1 MKISTSIKVLN
12 AAIVGAILFAG
23 GSVILFDRA
32 VVTERDALSRQSE
45 FKQLGLDLAA
55 ASDYLTNEARRYVQF
70 GDQRHLDNYWREVNE
85 TKTRDRVVN
94 RLQALG
100 APQGELD
107 LIEQAKNNSDALIKT
122 EEAAM
127 EAVARGDFEA
137 ARQLMF
143 DENYDRNKQVIV
155 EPLEQFQATMNARA
169 AREAAEAASDT
180 RLYMGIMVLML
191 TVTAVLVLGAL
202 YVYVGRR
209 VVKPID
215 EMTTA
220 MAALASGDKTA
231 TVPHVGRA
239 DEVGA
244 MADAVEVF
252 RANMIRADELAA
264 DQEQERAA
272 REQRTRTIETL
283 TGEFDDRVSAVL
295 GQLGAATAQMQSTA
309 ASMAAIAEETNRQ
322 SSAVAAASGQASTNV
337 QTVASAAEELSSSIQ
352 EISRQVSQSAS
363 IAGKARS
370 DASATNGQVEGL
382 AGAAQKI
389 GEVVSLIQ
397 AIAEQTNLLA
407 LNATI
412 EAARAGDA
420 GKGFA
425 VVASEVKSL
434 ATQTAKATEDIAAQ
448 ITGIQSATGDA
459 VGAIKGIASTI
470 GEINEIATTIA
481 SAVEEQEAATREISR
496 NVQDAASGTQEV
508 SGNIA
513 GVTKAAG
520 EAGSAADQVKSAAE
534 SLASQSGDLRQA
546 IETFL
551 AGVRAA

>member
-1 MKISTSIKVLN
+1 MKISTSIKALN
-12 AAIVGAILFAG
+12 AAIVGAILLAG
-23 GSVILFDRA
+23 ASVILFDRA
-32 VVTERDALSRQSE
+32 VDSERQALARQSE

-70 GDQRHLDNYWREVNE
+70 GAQRHLDNYWHEVNE

-94 RLQALG
+94 RLRELG

-127 EAVARGDFEA
+127 EAVSRGDFEA
-137 ARQLMF
+137 ARRLMF

-202 YVYVGRR
+202 YVYIGRR

-220 MAALASGDKTA
+220 MATLAGGDKTVS
-231 TVPHVGRA
+231 VPHAGRA

-252 RANMIRADELAA
+252 RENMIRADELAA
-264 DQEQERAA
+264 EQEKERAA
-272 REQRTRTIETL
+272 REKRAQTIESL
-283 TGEFDDRVSAVL
+283 TRDFDDKVSAVL
-295 GQLGAATAQMQSTA
+295 SQLGAATAQMQSTA

-370 DASATNGQVEGL
+370 DASNTNVQVEGL

-397 AIAEQTNLLA
+397 DIAEQTNLLA

-434 ATQTAKATEDIAAQ
+434 ATQTAKATEDISAQ

-459 VGAIKGIASTI
+459 VGAIKGIVGTI

-534 SLASQSGDLRQA
+534 SLAGQSADLRQA
-546 IETFL
+546 IESFL

>member
-1 MKISTSIKVLN
+1 MKIATSIKTLN
-12 AAIVGAILFAG
+12 VAIVGAILLAG
-23 GSVILFDRA
+23 TSVLLFDRA
-32 VVTERDALSRQSE
+32 VDAEREALARQGT

-70 GDQRHLDNYWREVNE
+70 GEQRHLDNYWREVNE
-85 TKTRDRVVN
+85 TKTRDRVVE
-94 RLQALG
+94 RLVELG
-100 APQGELD
+100 APQEELD

-127 EAVARGDFEA
+127 QAVADGDFET
-137 ARQLMF
+137 ARRLMF
-143 DENYDRNKQVIV
+143 DDNYDRNKQVIV
-155 EPLEQFQATMNARA
+155 KPLNEFQETMNARA
-169 AREAAEAASDT
+169 ARKAADAATET
-180 RLYMGIMVLML
+180 RIYMAVMAAMLVL
-191 TVTAVLVLGAL
+191 TAVLVLGAL
-202 YVYVGRR
+202 YFYVGRK
-209 VVKPID
+209 VVEPI
-215 EMTTA
+215 EKMTGA
-220 MAALASGDKTA
+220 MGALAAGDKSVR
-231 TVPHVGRA
+231 VPHVGRT

-244 MADAVEVF
+244 MAHAVEVF

-264 DQEQERAA
+264 EQEKEREA
-272 REQRTRTIETL
+272 REKRAQTIETL
-283 TGEFDDRVSAVL
+283 TQDFDQTVSSVL
-295 GQLGAATAQMQSTA
+295 GHLGAATSQMQSTA

-322 SSAVAAASGQASTNV
+322 STVVAAASEHASSNV

-352 EISRQVSQSAS
+352 EISRQVTQSANV
-363 IAGKARS
+363 AGKACT
-370 DASATNGQVEGL
+370 DASSTNTQVEGL

-397 AIAEQTNLLA
+397 DIAEQTNLLA

-434 ATQTAKATEDIAAQ
+434 ATQTAKATEDIAKQ

-459 VGAIKGIASTI
+459 VGAIQGIVHTI
-470 GEINEIATTIA
+470 GEINDISTTIA

-496 NVQDAASGTQEV
+496 NVQDAATGTQEV
-508 SGNIA
+508 SSNIT

-520 EAGSAADQVKSAAE
+520 QAGTAADQVKAAAE
-534 SLASQSGDLRQA
+534 SLATQSSDLRGA
-546 IETFL
+546 IESFL

>member
-1 MKISTSIKVLN
+1 MKISTSIKALN
-12 AAIVGAILFAG
+12 AAIVGAIFLAG
-23 GSVILFDRA
+23 GSVVLFDRA
-32 VVTERDALSRQSE
+32 VDAERLALARQSE
-45 FKQLGLDLAA
+45 FKQLGLDLAN
-55 ASDYLTNEARRYVQF
+55 ASDYLTDEARRYVQF
-70 GDQRHLDNYWREVNE
+70 GEKRHFDNYWREVKE
-85 TKTRDRVVN
+85 TRTRDRVIK
-94 RLQALG
+94 RLQELG
-100 APQGELD
+100 APQTELD
-107 LIEQAKNNSDALIKT
+107 LIEEAKNNSDALIKT

-127 EAVARGDFEA
+127 QAVADGDFDN
-137 ARQLMF
+137 ARRLMF
-143 DENYDRNKQVIV
+143 DDTYDLNKQVIV
-155 EPLEQFQATMNARA
+155 EPLNEFQQTMNARA
-169 AREAAEAASDT
+169 AGEVAEAAADT
-180 RLYMGIMVLML
+180 RFYMAAMAAMLVL
-191 TVTAVLVLGAL
+191 TAGLVLGAL
-202 YVYVGRR
+202 YVFIGRKVVG
-209 VVKPID
+209 PIA
-215 EMTTA
+215 EMTGA
-220 MAALASGDKTA
+220 MSALAKGDKSVR
-231 TVPHVGRA
+231 VPHVGRA

-252 RANMIRADELAA
+252 RANMLRADELAA
-264 DQEQERAA
+264 EQEKERVA
-272 REQRTRTIETL
+272 REKRALTIETL
-283 TGEFDDRVSAVL
+283 TRDFDSTVSSVL
-295 GQLGAATAQMQSTA
+295 GHVAAATTQMQSTA
-309 ASMAAIAEETNRQ
+309 SSMAAIAEETSRQ
-322 SSAVAAASGQASTNV
+322 STAVAAASGQATTNV

-352 EISRQVSQSAS
+352 EISRQVSQSAT
-363 IAGKARS
+363 IAGKARH
-370 DASATNGQVEGL
+370 DASQTNGQVEGL
-382 AGAAQKI
+382 ADAAQKI

-508 SGNIA
+508 STNIA
-513 GVTKAAG
+513 GVTQAAG
-520 EAGSAADQVKSAAE
+520 QAGSAADQVRSAAE
-534 SLASQSGDLRQA
+534 SLATQSGDLRRA
-546 IETFL
+546 IESFL